1 MEVEVAT
8 YAVTNPELL
17 EAMIEISELLE
28 KVARGELTVQE
39 ARAIYAESILPRF
52 KELEEKYKPKEKKKK
67 EAKKKTSKKS
77 RKKESKKKTSK
88 AEAKAKKK

>member
-28 KVARGELTVQE
+28 KVARGELTVRE
-39 ARAIYAESILPRF
+39 ARAIYVESILPRF

-67 EAKKKTSKKS
+67 EAKKKTSKK

-88 AEAKAKKK
+88 TEAKAGKK